1 MIFPAV
7 RQPGSGFR
15 EPRALRGES
24 MLHII
29 LTTARPQA
37 MQAFAAALASDP
49 EVNLQFVISGAEA
62 LEVARTTAPQLVII
76 DTDLPD
82 ITPLNLVQKLLMV
95 NAMVNTAVVSSLSD
109 AEFHEASEGL
119 GILGRLP
126 NDPGM
131 SDAGEML
138 HKLRTVLGVG

>member
-1 MIFPAV
+1 
-7 RQPGSGFR
+7 
-15 EPRALRGES
+15 
-24 MLHII
+24 MLHIV
-29 LTTARPQA
+29 LATARPQA
-37 MQAFAAALASDP
+37 MQAFAAALSSDP
-49 EVNLQFVISGAEA
+49 EVNLQFVISGTEA
-62 LEVARTTAPQLVII
+62 LEAARATAPHLVII
-76 DTDLPD
+76 DADLPD
-82 ITPLNLVQKLLMV
+82 TAPLDLVQKLLMV

-109 AEFHEASEGL
+109 EEFHEASEGL

>member
-1 MIFPAV
+1 
-7 RQPGSGFR
+7 
-15 EPRALRGES
+15 

-49 EVNLQFVISGAEA
+49 EVNLQCVISGAEA
-62 LEVARTTAPQLVII
+62 LEVARTAAPHLVII
-76 DTDLPD
+76 DADLPD
-82 ITPLNLVQKLLMV
+82 VTPLNLVQKLLKV
-95 NAMVNTAVVSSLSD
+95 NAMVNTAVVSPLSD
-109 AEFHEASEGL
+109 EEFHEASEGL

-126 NDPGM
+126 NDPGR

-138 HKLRTVLGVG
+138 HKLRMVLGVG